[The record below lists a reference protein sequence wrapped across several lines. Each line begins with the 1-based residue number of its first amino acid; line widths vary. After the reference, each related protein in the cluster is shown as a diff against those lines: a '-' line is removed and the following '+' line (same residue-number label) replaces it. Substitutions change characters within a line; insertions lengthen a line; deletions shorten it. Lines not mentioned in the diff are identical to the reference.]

1 MENVVPGYHTEEGG
15 RVGDVGLLP
24 LLDPHTR
31 HHLQTVVSTENQSE
45 QTISSWNILV
55 KIISDLQFGTQ
66 LWFRRDTLRYS
77 PARFL
82 AEPVARTWN
91 VLVSRIQRISVISC
105 SLTRPGKRE
114 QNNSAFSLTNWKSGC
129 SLLCSMLV
137 DNCRHFLYLKYI

>member
-1 MENVVPGYHTEEGG
+1 MLACSPFLILTLATTC
-15 RVGDVGLLP
+15 RLLSARKIN
-24 LLDPHTR
+24 LNR
-31 HHLQTVVSTENQSE
+31 QFRAGIFQSRL
-45 QTISSWNILV
+45 NF
-55 KIISDLQFGTQ
+55 SDLQFGTQ

-91 VLVSRIQRISVISC
+91 VLVSRIHRISVISC